1 MNQLTIALVGLG
13 DIAQKAYL
21 PIATQHAQIDP
32 IFCTRNLTTLTQLAK
47 QYRVQKCFTDYQAVL
62 ACKPDGVMIHTN
74 TESHFTFAKQAL
86 EQKIATF
93 VDKPLAYSFS
103 EVSELIAL
111 ATKHNTPLFLGFNR
125 RFLPIMAD
133 IAKPQ
138 IRHLKWQKNRLN
150 LPAQPRTFIF
160 DDFIH
165 VVDSLCHFA
174 NVERFDQLNQL
185 QVFSQLDPQGLLAAI
200 HVSFEFEGRLFQG
213 AMDRLSG
220 CNEEVVEIT
229 ALNEKWRFE
238 SLTNMTSMVN
248 GIQQSA
254 MQNDWQATLYKR
266 GFESMLE
273 AWLTA
278 VKTQQVDQ
286 LQLKK
291 DSLTHELCEW
301 LVAHVSNN
309 NELLFC

>member
-1 MNQLTIALVGLG
+1 MRKLTIALVGLG

-21 PIATQHAQIDP
+21 PIVTQHAQIDP
-32 IFCTRNLTTLTQLAK
+32 IFCTRNERLLSKLAS
-47 QYRVQKCFTDYQAVL
+47 QYRVEKHFTDYQDVL

-74 TESHFTFAKQAL
+74 TQSHYAFAKQAL

-103 EVSELIAL
+103 EVSELIEL
-111 ATKHNTPLFLGFNR
+111 ATKQNTPLFLGFNR

-133 IAKPQ
+133 IAKPK

-200 HVSFEFEGRLFQG
+200 HISFEFEGRLFQG

-229 ALNEKWRFE
+229 GLNEKWRIE
-238 SLTNMTSMVN
+238 SLTNLTSMAN
-248 GIQQSA
+248 EIQQPVP
-254 MQNDWQATLYKR
+254 QKDWQPTLYKR
-266 GFESMLE
+266 GFESMLN
-273 AWLTA
+273 AWLAA
-278 VKTQQVDQ
+278 VKAQQVDQ

-301 LVAHVSNN
+301 LVAHV
-309 NELLFC
+309 

>member
-1 MNQLTIALVGLG
+1 MRKLTIALVGLG

-21 PIATQHAQIDP
+21 PIVTQHAQIDP
-32 IFCTRNLTTLTQLAK
+32 IFCTRNERLLSKLAS
-47 QYRVQKCFTDYQAVL
+47 QYRVEKHFTDYQDVL

-74 TESHFTFAKQAL
+74 TQSHYAFVKQAL
-86 EQKIATF
+86 EKKIATF

-103 EVSELIAL
+103 EVSELIEL
-111 ATKHNTPLFLGFNR
+111 ATKQNTPLFLGFNR

-133 IAKPQ
+133 IAKPK

-200 HVSFEFEGRLFQG
+200 HISFEFEGRLFQG

-229 ALNEKWRFE
+229 GLNEKWRIE
-238 SLTNMTSMVN
+238 SLTNLTSMAN
-248 GIQQSA
+248 EIQQPVP
-254 MQNDWQATLYKR
+254 QKDWQPTLYKR
-266 GFESMLE
+266 GFESMLN
-273 AWLTA
+273 AWLAA
-278 VKTQQVDQ
+278 VKAQQVDQ

-301 LVAHVSNN
+301 LVAHV
-309 NELLFC
+309 

>member
-1 MNQLTIALVGLG
+1 MRKLTIALVGLG

-21 PIATQHAQIDP
+21 PIVTQHAQIDP
-32 IFCTRNLTTLTQLAK
+32 IFCTRNERLLSKLAS
-47 QYRVQKCFTDYQAVL
+47 QYRVEKHFTDYQDVL

-74 TESHFTFAKQAL
+74 TQSHYAFAKQAL
-86 EQKIATF
+86 EKKIATF

-103 EVSELIAL
+103 EVSELIEL
-111 ATKHNTPLFLGFNR
+111 ATKQNTPLFLGFNR

-133 IAKPQ
+133 IAKPK

-200 HVSFEFEGRLFQG
+200 HISFEFEGRLFQG

-229 ALNEKWRFE
+229 GLNEKWRIE
-238 SLTNMTSMVN
+238 SLTNLTSMAN
-248 GIQQSA
+248 EIQQPVP
-254 MQNDWQATLYKR
+254 QKDWQPTLYKR
-266 GFESMLE
+266 GFESMLN
-273 AWLTA
+273 AWLAA
-278 VKTQQVDQ
+278 VKAQQVDQ

-301 LVAHVSNN
+301 LVAHV
-309 NELLFC
+309 